1 MGFWAKSFQA
11 FENTTPDWLLVLP
24 WPIWSRSISCLK
36 NVCLKPRSYY
46 NSSGLWGHWT
56 SIQEKI
62 QEPLCWFFKVK
73 PTVVDQ
79 KHLTQF
85 LKQVGS
91 GFTCGRDSST
101 DTLIETSI
109 TSSESSEQPPPKSS
123 LSHKVVLDAEG
134 KIAPYVDFTDFFVAV
149 QTAKDNGVIAADVKY
164 WSLTLLTKFDVVSNR
179 MWTLIKM

>member
-1 MGFWAKSFQA
+1 M
-11 FENTTPDWLLVLP
+11 
-24 WPIWSRSISCLK
+24 
-36 NVCLKPRSYY
+36 
-46 NSSGLWGHWT
+46 
-56 SIQEKI
+56 
-62 QEPLCWFFKVK
+62 
-73 PTVVDQ
+73 VDQ

-164 WSLTLLTKFDVVSNR
+164 
-179 MWTLIKM
+179 